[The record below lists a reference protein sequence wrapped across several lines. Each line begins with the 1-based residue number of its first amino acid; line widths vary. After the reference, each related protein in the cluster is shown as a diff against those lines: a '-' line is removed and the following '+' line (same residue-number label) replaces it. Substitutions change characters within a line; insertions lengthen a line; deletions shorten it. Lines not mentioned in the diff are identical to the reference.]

1 MRHIDT
7 RAKWQAGDTLEIGL
21 TDARADFAK
30 VYEMLVRS
38 RILSYSSWKSSKI
51 VENSKSLR
59 HDPSENIT
67 NS

>member
-30 VYEMLVRS
+30 VYEMLVRL
-38 RILSYSSWKSSKI
+38 RILLYSS
-51 VENSKSLR
+51 
-59 HDPSENIT
+59 
-67 NS
+67 